1 MKGGTTIAVAVQA
14 RKGAARLF
22 WLTGTVPYVRK
33 DGTATTLAVWT
44 GRCRECGETFTVAT
58 RMPSLIDGC
67 IASKAFDRV
76 HCDHHKRQP
85 KRRGA

>member
-1 MKGGTTIAVAVQA
+1 MKGGTAIAVAVPA

-22 WLTGTVPYVRK
+22 WLTGTVPYVRM

-44 GRCRECGETFTVAT
+44 GRCKECGETFTVAT
-58 RMPSLIDGC
+58 RMPSPIDGC